1 MSDTLQSPQP
11 HLNHPAI
18 RDQAAAWSDRLRHR
32 GGDPALRVA
41 FERWYAAHPAH
52 AEAFIRIDRAHG
64 LARAAASTPAVAALE
79 REMMQRLTRRRR
91 RQWGQRSL
99 ALAASLL
106 LMTTVG
112 LLAAG
117 GNGFTLQA
125 VQHLPTQARHLLAG
139 ERYFHTTIGEHRA
152 IALADGSTLTL
163 NTGSRV
169 VVRYRDD
176 RRSVSLQAGQ
186 ALFEVAK
193 DPQRPFVV
201 TARNRTI
208 TALGTA
214 FDVRLTA
221 DDLAVTLIEGKVE
234 VAEVAVAAAE
244 GAAATIP
251 DSRFPIPGDASG
263 SPRLT
268 PHPSRLTPHV
278 LSPGQQLLI
287 AAANPQPVLR
297 DADLKRT
304 TSWRNGQLIF
314 REDRL
319 ADAIDEINRYS
330 TRKVELADPAL
341 GDLRVSGIVNTG
353 NTAVFVET
361 MVNYYPLRIIQTSDE
376 RVVLA
381 RRG

>member
-1 MSDTLQSPQP
+1 MSDALHTAQP

-32 GGDPALRVA
+32 GGDPALRA
-41 FERWYAAHPAH
+41 DFERWYAAHPAH

-64 LARAAASTPAVAALE
+64 LARAAAGTPAVAALE
-79 REMMQRLTRRRR
+79 REMMQRLSRRRR

-117 GNGFTLQA
+117 GNGFTRQA
-125 VQHLPTQARHLLAG
+125 VQQLPTQARHLLAG
-139 ERYFHTTIGEHRA
+139 ERYFHTAIGEHRA

-163 NTGSRV
+163 NTGSRA
-169 VVRYRDD
+169 VVRYGDGL
-176 RRSVSLQAGQ
+176 RRVWLQTGQ

-193 DPQRPFVV
+193 DADRPFVV
-201 TARNRTI
+201 TVRNRTI

-214 FDVRLTA
+214 FDVRLTTH
-221 DDLAVTLIEGKVE
+221 DLAVTLIEGKVE

-244 GAAATIP
+244 GAA
-251 DSRFPIPGDASG
+251 DAPPLTSHPAEG
-263 SPRLT
+263 GAVT

-287 AAANPQPVLR
+287 AVANPQPLLR
-297 DADLKRT
+297 DADIKRT

-330 TRKVELADPAL
+330 NRKVELADPAL

-361 MVNYYPLRIIQTSDE
+361 MVNYYPLRVLQASED

-381 RRG
+381 GRG

>member
-1 MSDTLQSPQP
+1 MRDEMDMAPDARDS
-11 HLNHPAI
+11 I
-18 RDQAAAWSDRLRHR
+18 REQAASWSDRLRHR
-32 GGDPALRVA
+32 GGDARLRAA
-41 FERWYAAHPAH
+41 FEAWRQAHPLHAETFARIDAAH
-52 AEAFIRIDRAHG
+52 R
-64 LARAAASTPAVAALE
+64 LARAAVGSPALAVLE
-79 REMMQRLTRRRR
+79 RDTLARLARRRR

-99 ALAASLL
+99 AIAASLL
-106 LMTTVG
+106 VMTTVG
-112 LLAAG
+112 LLTAG
-117 GNGFTLQA
+117 GNGYTLQA
-125 VQHLPTQARHLLAG
+125 VQQLPAQARHLLAG
-139 ERYFHTTIGEHRA
+139 ERYFHTTIGERRA

-163 NTGSRV
+163 NTGSRA

-176 RRSVSLQAGQ
+176 RRSVTLQTGQ

-214 FDVRLTA
+214 FDVRLSA
-221 DDLAVTLIEGKVE
+221 RDLAVTLIEGKIE
-234 VAEVAVAAAE
+234 VAEVVGPTVAE
-244 GAAATIP
+244 GAA
-251 DSRFPIPGDASG
+251 DAPPHH
-263 SPRLT
+263 SPLT
-268 PHPSRLTPHV
+268 PHGAAGAPSTQHSALSTVLT
-278 LSPGQQLLI
+278 PGQQLLV
-287 AAANPQPVLR
+287 ATANPQPVLR
-297 DADLKRT
+297 DADLKRA

-314 REDRL
+314 RDDRL

-330 TRKVELADPAL
+330 TRKVVLADPSL

-361 MVNYYPLRIIQTSDE
+361 MVNYYPLRVIQTSDE